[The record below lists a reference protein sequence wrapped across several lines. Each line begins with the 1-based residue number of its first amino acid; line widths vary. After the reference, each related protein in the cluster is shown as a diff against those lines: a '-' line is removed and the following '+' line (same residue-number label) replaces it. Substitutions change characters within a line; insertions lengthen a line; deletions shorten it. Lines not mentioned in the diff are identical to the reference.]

1 MKLLWI
7 GKDAGI
13 GKRAIACGA
22 GPCGQR
28 SLAPVVR
35 LAAHRQ
41 LVVHAVMALF
51 FCFAAGALEP
61 ARAQESWANVDA
73 ARLVAADQDPA
84 NWMTYGRTYS
94 EQRFSPLTQINA
106 DNVNQLGLVGYADFD
121 ADRGQESTPLVI
133 DGVLYVS
140 TAWSNVRAFHA
151 TCGRLRV
158 GKDFLHARRLVGAA
172 MCSAC

>member
-1 MKLLWI
+1 MTEPGLRYPKETDTMKLLWI

-41 LVVHAVMALF
+41 LVVHAVMARF

-61 ARAQESWANVDA
+61 ARAQESCQYHKA
-73 ARLVAADQDPA
+73 
-84 NWMTYGRTYS
+84 G
-94 EQRFSPLTQINA
+94 EKF
-106 DNVNQLGLVGYADFD
+106 
-121 ADRGQESTPLVI
+121 
-133 DGVLYVS
+133 
-140 TAWSNVRAFHA
+140 
-151 TCGRLRV
+151 
-158 GKDFLHARRLVGAA
+158 GAG
-172 MCSAC
+172 